1 MQYADRVW
9 KMDSDGTVT
18 FVKHRHTGLMTAV
31 DMKEFA
37 LVQYAAS
44 CYNRRDD

>member
-44 CYNRRDD
+44 CYNRRND